1 MDCFVILKVFPRVK
15 DDVRENKYHRRMLVI
30 ALTREMAL
38 QNVVINLTAKGMI
51 SRIADSVGLVKLR
64 YLNKY
69 YECQEKYKQQEIYA

>member
-1 MDCFVILKVFPRVK
+1 
-15 DDVRENKYHRRMLVI
+15 MLVI

-69 YECQEKYKQQEIYA
+69 YECQELYKQQEIF

>member
-1 MDCFVILKVFPRVK
+1 
-15 DDVRENKYHRRMLVI
+15 MLVI